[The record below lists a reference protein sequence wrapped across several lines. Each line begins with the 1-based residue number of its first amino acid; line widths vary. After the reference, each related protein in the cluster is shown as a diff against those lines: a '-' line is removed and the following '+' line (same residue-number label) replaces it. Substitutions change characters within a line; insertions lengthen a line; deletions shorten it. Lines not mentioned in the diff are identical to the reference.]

1 MKNLKQLPHESGIY
15 RVYTTFNNAC
25 YIGQAKDIYRRF
37 NSHHIHDYK
46 NKNNSCYNTKFY
58 SALRKYGLDA
68 FEIEILELCPTEEL
82 DKKEI
87 FYINKY
93 DSFHHGYNSTLG
105 GQNWSENIHSEEI
118 EQKKKE
124 TRELNQSLKGESH
137 PRAKLT
143 NEEVLSIRQ
152 RYIDGE
158 PSTQIYQDY
167 KDRYSSFNT
176 FRRIILG
183 YTYKSIGNI
192 PNSEQVRH
200 TNAKLTD
207 IQVKEIRQKY
217 QKGKIS
223 QEKLG
228 EEYGVSGTTISRIV
242 KKEIYKN
249 VN

>member
-37 NSHHIHDYK
+37 NSHHIYDYK
-46 NKNNSCYNTKFY
+46 NENNNCYNTKFY

-105 GQNWSENIHSEEI
+105 GQNWSENIHSEAI

-124 TRELNQSLKGESH
+124 TRELNQSLKGENH

-228 EEYGVSGTTISRIV
+228 KEYGVSGTTISRIV

>member
-46 NKNNSCYNTKFY
+46 NENNSCYNTKFY

-68 FEIEILELCPTEEL
+68 FEIEILELCPIEEL

-124 TRELNQSLKGESH
+124 TRELNQSLKGENH

-158 PSTQIYQDY
+158 PSAQIYQDY

-176 FRRIILG
+176 FKRIILG

>member
-46 NKNNSCYNTKFY
+46 NENNSCYNTKFY

-68 FEIEILELCPTEEL
+68 FEIEILELCPIEEL

-124 TRELNQSLKGESH
+124 TRELNQSLKGENH

-167 KDRYSSFNT
+167 KDKYSSFNT

-228 EEYGVSGTTISRIV
+228 KEYGVSGTTISRIV

>member
-46 NKNNSCYNTKFY
+46 NENNSCYNTKFY

-68 FEIEILELCPTEEL
+68 FEIEILELCPIEEL

-105 GQNWSENIHSEEI
+105 GQNQSENIHSEEI

-124 TRELNQSLKGESH
+124 TRELNQSLKGENH

>member
-15 RVYTTFNNAC
+15 RVYTIFNNAC

-46 NKNNSCYNTKFY
+46 NENNSCYNTKFY

-82 DKKEI
+82 DKKEN

-118 EQKKKE
+118 EQKRKE
-124 TRELNQSLKGESH
+124 TRELNQSLKGENH

-152 RYIDGE
+152 RYINGE
-158 PSTQIYQDY
+158 SSTQIYQDY

>member
-15 RVYTTFNNAC
+15 RVYTIFNNAC

-46 NKNNSCYNTKFY
+46 NENNSCYNTKFY

-68 FEIEILELCPTEEL
+68 FEIEILELCPIEEL

-124 TRELNQSLKGESH
+124 TRELNQSLKGENH

>member
-46 NKNNSCYNTKFY
+46 NENNSCYNTKFY

-68 FEIEILELCPTEEL
+68 FEIEILELCSTEEL
-82 DKKEI
+82 DKKEN

-118 EQKKKE
+118 EQKRKE
-124 TRELNQSLKGESH
+124 TRELNQSLKGENH

-152 RYIDGE
+152 RYINGE
-158 PSTQIYQDY
+158 SSTQIYQDY

-217 QKGKIS
+217 KKGKIS

>member
-46 NKNNSCYNTKFY
+46 NENNSCYNTKFY

-68 FEIEILELCPTEEL
+68 FEIEILELCPIEEL

-124 TRELNQSLKGESH
+124 TRELNQSLKGENH

-158 PSTQIYQDY
+158 SSTQIDQDY